1 MQTGG
6 AFNLFEALCPSD
18 YATPLHIHYAEH
30 VALYVLEGSLAV
42 FWGGEKKHAAA
53 GSYFFQPQGTPHGFR
68 VEGGSPARILY
79 VTFPAGFDRFIVE
92 ETVEIKVRNHK
103 KEAVEVLEAAQCLE
117 RNGVNVVHMEVGE
130 PGFETPPPVREAA
143 ASAAACTADMRASP
157 FRGPVQAP

>member
-1 MQTGG
+1 MTNSFQTTAYKLNAQEGQNLRSCGATISIKATSMQTGG

-92 ETVEIKVRNHK
+92 ETVDVLRCNCETTAARYKIEI
-103 KEAVEVLEAAQCLE
+103 L
-117 RNGVNVVHMEVGE
+117 
-130 PGFETPPPVREAA
+130 
-143 ASAAACTADMRASP
+143 
-157 FRGPVQAP
+157 GPLPD

>member
-1 MQTGG
+1 MANSFQTTAYKLNAQEGQNLQSCGAAISIKATSMQTGG
-6 AFNLFEALCPSD
+6 AFNLFEALCPPD

-79 VTFPAGFDRFIVE
+79 MTFPAGLDRFIAE
-92 ETVEIKVRNHK
+92 ETMDVLRCKYEIT
-103 KEAVEVLEAAQCLE
+103 AARYKIEILGALPE
-117 RNGVNVVHMEVGE
+117 
-130 PGFETPPPVREAA
+130 
-143 ASAAACTADMRASP
+143 
-157 FRGPVQAP
+157 